1 MPCPCNKKPSVHIIA
16 KYRGT
21 YAGELIGKITDTSLF
36 PITTGTWFN
45 ILDEKF
51 GNLSK
56 KNVLVILKAAIIL
69 AYYMEIKARGK
80 DCYSKPS
87 SSSFPLTQIVS
98 DRDVRKC
105 RF

>member
-36 PITTGTWFN
+36 PITTGTWF
-45 ILDEKF
+45 
-51 GNLSK
+51 K

-98 DRDVRKC
+98 DREVRKC

>member
-45 ILDEKF
+45 ILDEKV

-56 KNVLVILKAAIIL
+56 KKAAIIL

-98 DRDVRKC
+98 DREVRKC